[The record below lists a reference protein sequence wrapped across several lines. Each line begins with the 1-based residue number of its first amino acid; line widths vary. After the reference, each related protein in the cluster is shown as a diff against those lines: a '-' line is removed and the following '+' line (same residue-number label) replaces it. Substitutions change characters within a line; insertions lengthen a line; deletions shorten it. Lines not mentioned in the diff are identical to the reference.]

1 MSFKVVACIC
11 NVAKC
16 CYCGT
21 AIFYG

>member
-1 MSFKVVACIC
+1 MSFKVVAFIC